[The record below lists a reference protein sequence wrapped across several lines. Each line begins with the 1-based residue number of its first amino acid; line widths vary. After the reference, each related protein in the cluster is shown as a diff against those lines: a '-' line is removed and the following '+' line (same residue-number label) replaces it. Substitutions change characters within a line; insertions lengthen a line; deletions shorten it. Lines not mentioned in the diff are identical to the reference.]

1 MQAAVLQ
8 SDHQLHL
15 HLTLAAHY
23 RHASSHLCSLLNKYV
38 NGIPWNTIFR
48 GVFSQNIVKITLI
61 LMLVDTFTIYLLT
74 PSVRS

>member
-38 NGIPWNTIFR
+38 NGIPWNTIFLV

-61 LMLVDTFTIYLLT
+61 LG
-74 PSVRS
+74 

>member
-23 RHASSHLCSLLNKYV
+23 RHASSQLCSLLNKYV

-48 GVFSQNIVKITLI
+48 NYLVGVFSQNIVKITLI
-61 LMLVDTFTIYLLT
+61 LG
-74 PSVRS
+74 

>member
-15 HLTLAAHY
+15 HLTLPVHY
-23 RHASSHLCSLLNKYV
+23 PHASSQLYTLLNKDV

-48 GVFSQNIVKITLI
+48 K
-61 LMLVDTFTIYLLT
+61 
-74 PSVRS
+74 

>member
-15 HLTLAAHY
+15 HLTLTAHY
-23 RHASSHLCSLLNKYV
+23 PHASSYLCSLLNKDV

-48 GVFSQNIVKITLI
+48 K
-61 LMLVDTFTIYLLT
+61 
-74 PSVRS
+74 